1 MEYQIKEDEMTKE
14 IKREEE
20 LRWQAESVVRDAL
33 TNTPAFKKAVR
44 STMKELKRVQK
55 DAVKKL
61 KGK

>member
-1 MEYQIKEDEMTKE
+1 MTKE